1 MAHDPHSPHAPHSSR
16 VDELNDTS
24 EQPASTRRPYTRPT
38 VITRRLYER
47 LALSCEHAVDPDTGE
62 LIIDGPS

>member
-1 MAHDPHSPHAPHSSR
+1 MSTH
-16 VDELNDTS
+16 DTS
-24 EQPASTRRPYTRPT
+24 RQRPGDGPDQTASTRPDATAAARRTYSPPSVTTRP
-38 VITRRLYER
+38 LFER

>member
-1 MAHDPHSPHAPHSSR
+1 MAHDPHSPLDTDSPR
-16 VDELNDTS
+16 VDERNDTS
-24 EQPASTRRPYTRPT
+24 EQPASTRRPYSRPT
-38 VITRRLYER
+38 VTTRRLYER

>member
-1 MAHDPHSPHAPHSSR
+1 MAHDTEQRDDHREPSR
-16 VDELNDTS
+16 KEL
-24 EQPASTRRPYTRPT
+24 EPARRPYSRPT
-38 VITRRLYER
+38 VTTRRLYER